1 MTLMCILFALMMIP
15 VIIGMACI
23 AACLNDM
30 NKQIEHVYEALDE
43 IRYWMEPR
51 RGESDE

>member
-15 VIIGMACI
+15 LIIGMACI

-30 NKQIEHVYEALDE
+30 NKQIEHVHVALDD
-43 IRYWMEPR
+43 IRYWMEFKR
-51 RGESDE
+51 IGEKK